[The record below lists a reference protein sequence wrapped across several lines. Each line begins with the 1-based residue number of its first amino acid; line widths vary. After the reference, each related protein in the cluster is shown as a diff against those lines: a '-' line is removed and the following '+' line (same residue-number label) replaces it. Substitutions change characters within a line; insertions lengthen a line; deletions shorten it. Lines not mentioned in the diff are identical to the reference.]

1 MFSVPIQVHRLA
13 LIYSIV
19 LLCPSIF
26 FTHVGKTDMRIE
38 RASWLE
44 VIIIKVL
51 SPIQLYIDF
60 EGIIVLQHS
69 TIINI
74 SYCLK

>member
-1 MFSVPIQVHRLA
+1 
-13 LIYSIV
+13 
-19 LLCPSIF
+19 
-26 FTHVGKTDMRIE
+26 MRIE